1 MPEAENH
8 ALPGPTNDTWRTWLM
23 TGVRRGPV
31 DRRRLRGEHL
41 GLKRML
47 VEGMKVH
54 ADKPYTWKDFSDAMV
69 RQAVGDAIRSLPH
82 EDSRLVKLA
91 YFGGFSNSQI
101 ARQFGLTQATVQRRL
116 RRALATISDQIQHG
130 RALGRRLA
138 MAIGVW
144 ISSRWLSDGVHHA
157 VQAAAVASVAVIVAA
172 QPAPTSPSNSWG
184 GGAEA
189 QGAAGVSVS
198 APLAAPPSSSG
209 GAGDAGGGA
218 VQQPVAVPAAPSAVQ
233 APAVRLPVSIPPLP
247 AVQLPKVKTPAV

>member
-47 VEGMKVH
+47 VEGMKVN

-82 EDSRLVKLA
+82 QDSRLVKLA

-101 ARQFGLTQATVQRRL
+101 ADQYGLTEATVQRRL
-116 RRALATISDQIQHG
+116 RRALAAISEQIQHG

-144 ISSRWLSDGVHHA
+144 LSGRWLSDGVHHA
-157 VQAAAVASVAVIVAA
+157 VQAAAVVSVAVIIAA
-172 QPAPTSPSNSWG
+172 QPAPSAPGHSST
-184 GGAEA
+184 GA
-189 QGAAGVSVS
+189 GAAGGGSDTTVSNPVGRP
-198 APLAAPPSSSG
+198 AIQQPAMAAAP
-209 GAGDAGGGA
+209 AA
-218 VQQPVAVPAAPSAVQ
+218 VQQPAAAAPVGLQ
-233 APAVRLPVSIPPLP
+233 PPAVRLPVSVPAVP